1 VSGTLSL
8 EDRGDMDKVVIRTD
22 FDDEETWE
30 EVLAA
35 MAEPWGGEFESTSY
49 VVNDREWDGATS
61 ETVKRA
67 VPADSDLWV
76 VFLADSETMTSPEH
90 TLLAVNLDDD
100 GGDAEF
106 RILPNEASGMG
117 VSLGLG
123 NMEYEEWAEV
133 AAQNV
138 DGVFRN
144 F

>member
-1 VSGTLSL
+1 MSGTLSL
-8 EDRGDMDKVVIRTD
+8 EDRGDMAKVVIRTD
-22 FDDEETWE
+22 FDDEEAWE

-67 VPADSDLWV
+67 VSPDADLWV
-76 VFLADSETMTSPEH
+76 VFLADGETMTSPEH
-90 TLLAVNLDDD
+90 TLLAVDLDDD
-100 GGDAEF
+100 GNGAEF
-106 RILPNEASGMG
+106 RILPNEASGVE

-123 NMEYEEWAEV
+123 NMDYTDWAEA
-133 AAQNV
+133 AAQSV
-138 DGVFRN
+138 DGVFRT